1 MPLCS
6 PWRHL
11 KSKLWQKV
19 WPTKKTFPSFPSFLH
34 LTSLLNS
41 LHSVPSH
48 FLWITQ
54 RCPFS
59 FQLPAL
65 GYSMSGKIRAR
76 RKKTMSVEDFIIP
89 YCTSVHLI
97 PPFSVVK
104 PPPKQNLA
112 PLYLLMSSDVRAYT
126 HTLIPKCVEWDS
138 LAGQSCISFC
148 KILMCGYSHRNFTW
162 VVHVTTCGMHL

>member
-19 WPTKKTFPSFPSFLH
+19 WPTKKNFPILSLLSSSYFPSEFSTFCSI
-34 LTSLLNS
+34 T
-41 LHSVPSH
+41 

-59 FQLPAL
+59 VQLSAL
-65 GYSMSGKIRAR
+65 GYSMSGKIQAR